1 MFISSR
7 APERASRPRPR
18 PRAFTLVE
26 LLVVIGIIAVLVG
39 VLLPALAGARLR
51 AQTAVCLSNLR
62 QMGQAYYMYV
72 GDNKGYLPYTVYP
85 SWQLRPTDP
94 AWQPSVHWYVA
105 LSPYM
110 GQKIDWDQTQTPWRR
125 TTDYSKVI
133 RACPAWKVDQLG
145 IPDTPGNDY
154 LTGYGQNLTLFLG
167 SGKSAVGT
175 EKPSSTPFGDPSYWF
190 CGIHGNGSFNYAV
203 GAVKLSTIP
212 KPAKTV
218 INGDSVNWFILI
230 QQTGFPRAWRWWQPP
245 GSDIPVDV
253 RNRIF
258 FDSGA
263 PNRHSKGR
271 SQDAGAINLAPT
283 YTTLSGSALAGKQGT
298 CRANYLFLDGHAE
311 SLASDQA
318 LRAIATR
325 NW

>member
-1 MFISSR
+1 MR
-7 APERASRPRPR
+7 R
-18 PRAFTLVE
+18 RAFTLVE

-39 VLLPALAGARLR
+39 VLLPALAQARSR

-62 QMGQAYYMYV
+62 QMGQAYFMYV
-72 GDNKGYLPYTVYP
+72 GDNKGFLPHVVYP
-85 SWQLRPTDP
+85 SWQLRSTDP
-94 AWQPSVHWYVA
+94 PTQPFVHWYVA

-110 GQKIDWDQTQTPWRR
+110 GKKIDWDQSQTPWRR
-125 TTDYSKVI
+125 ITDYSQVI
-133 RACPAWKVDQLG
+133 RSCPSWKVEELG
-145 IPDTPGNDY
+145 IPNTPGNDY
-154 LTGYGQNLTLFLG
+154 LTGYGQNVTLFLG
-167 SGKSAVGT
+167 SGKRATGSEQPGQI
-175 EKPSSTPFGDPSYWF
+175 PFGDPSGLY
-190 CGIHGNGSFNYAV
+190 CGIHNNGGFNWAV
-203 GAVKLSTIP
+203 GAVKLASIP

-218 INGDSVNWFILI
+218 ISGDSVNWHII
-230 QQTGFPRAWRWWQPP
+230 IEQTGFPRAWRWRQPP
-245 GSDIPVDV
+245 GSDIPPDV

-271 SQDAGAINLAPT
+271 PQDAGAIALAPT
-283 YTTLSGSALAGKQGT
+283 YATLTTSALAGKPST

-311 SLASDQA
+311 TLTSDQG